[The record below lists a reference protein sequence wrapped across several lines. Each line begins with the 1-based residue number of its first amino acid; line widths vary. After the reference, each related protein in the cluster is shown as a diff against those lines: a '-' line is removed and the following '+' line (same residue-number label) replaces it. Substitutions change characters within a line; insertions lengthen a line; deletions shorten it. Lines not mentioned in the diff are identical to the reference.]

1 MLERRFYPARVERRE
16 ATKDSPATL
25 VGTAVVWNSLS
36 HDLGGFRERV
46 LRNSFAAT
54 LRGGNEVKCT
64 FNHNNDLALGR
75 QKNGTLSL
83 SDEVSGLRFAVALPN
98 TSAGR
103 DVAALV
109 ARGDANQCSFSF
121 QCDSES
127 WSDETDPQDPS
138 ATIAVR
144 TIHAAKLFTVDVVVN
159 PAYES
164 SSVQLSSV
172 ADGTSPLYGISSMP
186 HGAMRQFFP
195 EGIPVEVRAHVQTS
209 KSPSNELAAA
219 NRRRLLD
226 FAINL

>member
-1 MLERRFYPARVERRE
+1 MLERRFYPARIERRD
-16 ATKDSPATL
+16 ATADSPATL

-36 HDLGGFRERV
+36 HDLGGFREKI

-54 LRGGNEVKCT
+54 LRGGNEIKCT
-64 FNHNNDLALGR
+64 FNHNNDFVLGR
-75 QKNGTLSL
+75 QKNGSLAL
-83 SDEVSGLRFAVALPN
+83 SDEVNGLRFAVALPN
-98 TSAGR
+98 TQAGR

-127 WSDETDPQDPS
+127 WADEDDPETHQP
-138 ATIAVR
+138 IPVR
-144 TIHAAKLFTVDVVVN
+144 TVHAAKLFTVDIVVN

-164 SSVQLSSV
+164 SSVQVSSD
-172 ADGTSPLYGISSMP
+172 AGFEFSSMP
-186 HGAMRQFFP
+186 PGAMRQFFP
-195 EGIPVEVRAHVQTS
+195 EGIPVEVRAHVQRS

-226 FAINL
+226 FAISL